1 MILARKFLR
10 LAAAL
15 LVVLVVGCSTTT
27 QRFEQEW
34 SGKFS
39 VSSIFQGKAERDS
52 GTFVLSRG
60 DGNLE
65 LVLKGPLG
73 AVAAIV
79 EESPSGATLRVPN
92 EEPVTAN
99 TSSQLA
105 LRLIGVP
112 VGLQDIA
119 RWLETGVPRAG
130 ELERRGWK
138 VTLEKQDELLKKVT
152 VEREESPS
160 SPYVKLIL
168 LPSQT
173 K

>member
-1 MILARKFLR
+1 MISARRFLR
-10 LAAAL
+10 LVVTI
-15 LVVLVVGCSTTT
+15 LVVAIAGCSAF
-27 QRFEQEW
+27 QHRSDQEW
-34 SGKFS
+34 TGKFS
-39 VSSIFQGKAERDS
+39 VSSVFQGKAERDS
-52 GTFVLSRG
+52 GTFVLSRNKG
-60 DGNLE
+60 DLE

-73 AVAAIV
+73 AAAAIV
-79 EESPSGATLRVPN
+79 EETPSGATLKIPN
-92 EEPVTAN
+92 EEPITAK

-105 LRLIGVP
+105 QRLIGVP

-119 RWLETGVPRAG
+119 RWLETGVPRAE

-138 VTLEKQDELLKKVT
+138 VVLEKQDNQLKNVT
-152 VEREESPS
+152 VEREESPY

>member
-1 MILARKFLR
+1 MISFRKFLCLVAAI
-10 LAAAL
+10 LAVTIA
-15 LVVLVVGCSTTT
+15 GCSTF
-27 QRFEQEW
+27 QHRSDQEW
-34 SGKFS
+34 TGKFS
-39 VSSIFQGKAERDS
+39 VSSVFQGKAERDS
-52 GTFVLSRG
+52 GTFVLSRNKG
-60 DGNLE
+60 DLE

-79 EESPSGATLRVPN
+79 EETSSGATLKIPN
-92 EEPVTAN
+92 EEPITAK

-119 RWLETGVPRAG
+119 RWLETGSPRAE

-138 VTLEKQDELLKKVT
+138 VALEKQDKQLQKIS
-152 VEREESPS
+152 VEREESPY

>member
-1 MILARKFLR
+1 MILVRKVLILVATF
-10 LAAAL
+10 
-15 LVVLVVGCSTTT
+15 LVVTIAGCSAF
-27 QRFEQEW
+27 QHRSDQEW
-34 SGKFS
+34 TGKFS
-39 VSSIFQGKAERDS
+39 VSSVFQGKAERDS
-52 GTFVLSRG
+52 GTFVLSRNK
-60 DGNLE
+60 DTLE

-79 EESPSGATLRVPN
+79 EETPNEATLKIPN
-92 EEPVTAN
+92 EDPVTAK

-119 RWLETGVPRAG
+119 RWLETGVPRAQ

-138 VTLEKQDELLKKVT
+138 VNLEKQDNRLQKVS
-152 VEREESPS
+152 VEREESPY
-160 SPYVKLIL
+160 SPHVKLIL